1 MLICAVNSLELIS
14 LLHIITHSNFSFK
27 DGKLTME
34 LVEDVSAKQIED
46 LFGKQPESGEK
57 AKPFPMLS
65 SIVDD
70 TSQVESFLEG
80 KNCLTGGTGW
90 WKYEFC
96 YGKYVR
102 QFHVDKFGSKTAI
115 QLGVFDEKAHKEFL
129 KNNPKKRP
137 MPKGQRKQI
146 THFYNGGSTCDKT
159 GQQRQTEVVLK
170 CLENAPSRSTV
181 SLYLLEP
188 NVCSYILG
196 VESPLIC
203 DIIDKVDED
212 GLVPR
217 SESLEGTVEEVTI
230 DQMEI
235 RFQND

>member
-1 MLICAVNSLELIS
+1 MRMIS
-14 LLHIITHSNFSFK
+14 HKLTAISIHQ

-34 LVEDVSAKQIED
+34 LVEDVNTKQIDD
-46 LFGKQPESGEK
+46 LFGKSEEVVSN
-57 AKPFPMLS
+57 KPFPKLS
-65 SIVDD
+65 NIPDD
-70 TSQVESFLEG
+70 VSQVESFLEG

-102 QFHVDKFGSKTAI
+102 QFHVDKFGSKTSI
-115 QLGVFDEKAHKEFL
+115 LLGVFDEKAHKEFL
-129 KNNPKKRP
+129 QLHPEKRP
-137 MPKGQRKQI
+137 KPIAQRKQI
-146 THFYNGGSTCDKT
+146 THFYNLGGTCDKT

-188 NVCSYILG
+188 KVCSYILG

-203 DIIDKVDED
+203 DFIAQVDDEY
-212 GLVPR
+212 GLMPGKTNT
-217 SESLEGTVEEVTI
+217 LVEEVTI
-230 DQMEI
+230 DHMEI

>member
-1 MLICAVNSLELIS
+1 
-14 LLHIITHSNFSFK
+14 
-27 DGKLTME
+27 ME
-34 LVEDVSAKQIED
+34 LVEDVSNKQIED
-46 LFGKQPESGEK
+46 LFGKTEETEK
-57 AKPFPMLS
+57 VVPFPTLS
-65 SIVDD
+65 SIADD
-70 TSQVESFLEG
+70 ISQVKSFLEG

-102 QFHVDKFGSKTAI
+102 QFHVDKFGSKSSI
-115 QLGVFDEKAHKEFL
+115 LLGVFDEKAHKDFMEQHHD
-129 KNNPKKRP
+129 KRP
-137 MPKGQRKQI
+137 KPLKLRKQI
-146 THFYNGGSTCDKT
+146 SHFYNGGSTCDKT

-188 NVCSYILG
+188 KVCSYILG

-203 DIIDKVDED
+203 DILDKVDED
-212 GLVPR
+212 GLVPKT
-217 SESLEGTVEEVTI
+217 ESSAEEGEIVTI

>member
-1 MLICAVNSLELIS
+1 
-14 LLHIITHSNFSFK
+14 
-27 DGKLTME
+27 ME
-34 LVEDVSAKQIED
+34 LVEDVNSKQIDD
-46 LFGKQPESGEK
+46 LFGKSEEGEK
-57 AKPFPMLS
+57 PKPFPTLS
-65 SIVDD
+65 SIADD
-70 TSQVESFLEG
+70 ISQVQNFLEG

-102 QFHVDKFGSKTAI
+102 QFHVDKFGSKTSI
-115 QLGVFDEKAHKEFL
+115 LLGVFDEKAHKDFL
-129 KNNPKKRP
+129 LQHPEKRP
-137 MPKGQRKQI
+137 KPKAQRKQI
-146 THFYNGGSTCDKT
+146 THFYNSGSTCDKT

-188 NVCSYILG
+188 KVCSYILG

-203 DIIDKVDED
+203 DILDKVDED
-212 GLVPR
+212 GLVPK
-217 SESLEGTVEEVTI
+217 SEGSADGDLEEVITI

>member
-1 MLICAVNSLELIS
+1 
-14 LLHIITHSNFSFK
+14 
-27 DGKLTME
+27 ME
-34 LVEDVSAKQIED
+34 LVEDVSSKQIDD
-46 LFGKQPESGEK
+46 LFGRIEEGEK
-57 AKPFPMLS
+57 TKPFAKLT
-65 SIVDD
+65 SIPED
-70 TSQVESFLEG
+70 TSQVESFLAG

-102 QFHVDKFGSKTAI
+102 QFHVDKFGSKTSI
-115 QLGVFDEKAHKEFL
+115 LLGVFDEKAHKDFL
-129 KNNPKKRP
+129 QAHPEKRP
-137 MPKGQRKQI
+137 KATGQRKQI

-188 NVCSYILG
+188 KVCSYILG
-196 VESPLIC
+196 VESPIIC
-203 DIIDKVDED
+203 DILDKVNED

-217 SESLEGTVEEVTI
+217 TEMPGDRIEEVTI
-230 DQMEI
+230 DQV

>member
-1 MLICAVNSLELIS
+1 MSKVNSKAFK
-14 LLHIITHSNFSFK
+14 TNQNFLASFQ

-34 LVEDVSAKQIED
+34 LVEDVNQRQIED
-46 LFGKQPESGEK
+46 LFGVRNEPDS
-57 AKPFPMLS
+57 KPFDRTLS
-65 SIVDD
+65 SSIDD

-102 QFHVDKFGSKTAI
+102 QFHVDKFGSKTSI
-115 QLGVFDEKAHKEFL
+115 LLGTFDEKAHKDFL
-129 KNNPKKRP
+129 FAHPEKRP
-137 MPKGQRKQI
+137 KPKAQRKQI
-146 THFYNGGSTCDKT
+146 THFYTSGSTCDKT

-170 CLENAPSRSTV
+170 CLENAPSRATV

-188 NVCSYILG
+188 KVCSYILG

-203 DIIDKVDED
+203 DILDKVNDD
-212 GLVPR
+212 GLVPK
-217 SESLEGTVEEVTI
+217 SAELEVESVTFEPT
-230 DQMEI
+230 EI

>member
-1 MLICAVNSLELIS
+1 
-14 LLHIITHSNFSFK
+14 
-27 DGKLTME
+27 ME
-34 LVEDVSAKQIED
+34 YVEDVSSKQIDE
-46 LFGKQPESGEK
+46 LFGKTEDFEK
-57 AKPFPMLS
+57 AKSFPKLS
-65 SIVDD
+65 SLADD
-70 TSQVESFLEG
+70 TSQVLSFLEG

-102 QFHVDKFGSKTAI
+102 QFHVDKFGSKTSI
-115 QLGVFDEKAHKEFL
+115 LLGVFDEKAHKDFL
-129 KNNPKKRP
+129 QVHPEKRP
-137 MPKGQRKQI
+137 KAKAQRKQI
-146 THFYNGGSTCDKT
+146 THFYNDGSTCDKT
-159 GQQRQTEVVLK
+159 GRKRQTEVVLK

-188 NVCSYILG
+188 KVCSYILG

-203 DIIDKVDED
+203 DILDKVDED
-212 GLVPR
+212 GLVPK
-217 SESLEGTVEEVTI
+217 SDSLESVEEVTL

>member
-1 MLICAVNSLELIS
+1 
-14 LLHIITHSNFSFK
+14 
-27 DGKLTME
+27 ME
-34 LVEDVSAKQIED
+34 LVEDVNSKQIED
-46 LFGKQPESGEK
+46 LFGKSEESEK
-57 AKPFPMLS
+57 SKPFPTLS
-65 SIVDD
+65 SIADD
-70 TSQVESFLEG
+70 ISQVQSFLEG

-102 QFHVDKFGSKTAI
+102 QFHVDKFGSKTSI
-115 QLGVFDEKAHKEFL
+115 LLGMFDEKTHKEFL
-129 KNNPKKRP
+129 QQHPEKRP
-137 MPKGQRKQI
+137 KAKGQRKQI
-146 THFYNGGSTCDKT
+146 THFYTGGSTCDKT

-170 CLENAPSRSTV
+170 CLENAASRSSV

-188 NVCSYILG
+188 KVCSYILG

-203 DIIDKVDED
+203 DILDKVDED
-212 GLVPR
+212 AMVPK
-217 SESLEGTVEEVTI
+217 SESTEKELEGEVITL

>member
-1 MLICAVNSLELIS
+1 
-14 LLHIITHSNFSFK
+14 
-27 DGKLTME
+27 ME
-34 LVEDVSAKQIED
+34 LVEDVSTKQIED
-46 LFGKQPESGEK
+46 LFGKQPEDGEK
-57 AKPFPMLS
+57 MKPFPSLS

-102 QFHVDKFGSKTAI
+102 QFHVDKFGSKTSI
-115 QLGVFDEKAHKEFL
+115 LLGVFDEKAHKEFL
-129 KNNPKKRP
+129 QLHPEKRP
-137 MPKGQRKQI
+137 KPKAQRKQI
-146 THFYNGGSTCDKT
+146 SHFYNSGSKCDKT

-170 CLENAPSRSTV
+170 CLENAQSRSTV

-188 NVCSYILG
+188 KVCSYILG

-203 DIIDKVDED
+203 VIFDKVDDD

-217 SESLEGTVEEVTI
+217 TETSEELTRTDNRPDGDSLSERLIKRSRTMLPLLRI
-230 DQMEI
+230 I
-235 RFQND
+235 RSDVA

>member
-1 MLICAVNSLELIS
+1 M
-14 LLHIITHSNFSFK
+14 FSFQ

-34 LVEDVSAKQIED
+34 LVEDVNSKQIDD
-46 LFGKQPESGEK
+46 LFGKSDEGEK
-57 AKPFPMLS
+57 MKTFPTLS
-65 SIVDD
+65 SIADD
-70 TSQVESFLEG
+70 ISQVQSFLEG

-102 QFHVDKFGSKTAI
+102 QFHVDKFGGKTSI
-115 QLGVFDEKAHKEFL
+115 LLGVYDEKNHKEFL
-129 KNNPKKRP
+129 LKHPEKRP
-137 MPKGQRKQI
+137 KAKGQRKQI
-146 THFYNGGSTCDKT
+146 THFYTGGSTCDKT

-170 CLENAPSRSTV
+170 CLENAPSRSSV

-188 NVCSYILG
+188 KVCHYILG

-203 DIIDKVDED
+203 DILDKVGED
-212 GLVPR
+212 GLVPADG
-217 SESLEGTVEEVTI
+217 EVEGEVVTI

>member
-1 MLICAVNSLELIS
+1 
-14 LLHIITHSNFSFK
+14 
-27 DGKLTME
+27 ME
-34 LVEDVSAKQIED
+34 LVEDVNSKQIDD
-46 LFGKQPESGEK
+46 LFGTSTEGGERS
-57 AKPFPMLS
+57 KPFAKLS
-65 SIVDD
+65 SSADD

-96 YGKYVR
+96 FGKYVR
-102 QFHVDKFGSKTAI
+102 QFHIDKFGSKTSI
-115 QLGVFDEKAHKEFL
+115 LLGVFDEKAHKEFL
-129 KNNPKKRP
+129 QAHPEKRP
-137 MPKGQRKQI
+137 KPKAQRKQI

-170 CLENAPSRSTV
+170 CLENAPSKATV

-188 NVCSYILG
+188 KVCSYILG

-203 DIIDKVDED
+203 DILDKIDED
-212 GLVPR
+212 GLVPKTENA
-217 SESLEGTVEEVTI
+217 ESYDEVTI
-230 DQMEI
+230 EQMEI

>member
-1 MLICAVNSLELIS
+1 
-14 LLHIITHSNFSFK
+14 
-27 DGKLTME
+27 ME
-34 LVEDVSAKQIED
+34 LVEDVNTKQIED
-46 LFGKQPESGEK
+46 LFGKSEEGEK
-57 AKPFPMLS
+57 TRPFQTLS
-65 SIVDD
+65 SVVDD
-70 TSQVESFLEG
+70 TSQVESFLQG

-102 QFHVDKFGSKTAI
+102 QFHVDKFGSKTSI
-115 QLGVFDEKAHKEFL
+115 LLGVFDEKAHKEFL
-129 KNNPKKRP
+129 QNHHDKRP
-137 MPKGQRKQI
+137 KPKVLRKQI

-188 NVCSYILG
+188 KVCSYILG

-203 DIIDKVDED
+203 DILDKVNED
-212 GLVPR
+212 GLVPE
-217 SESLEGTVEEVTI
+217 SEVSQSTGEEITI

>member
-1 MLICAVNSLELIS
+1 
-14 LLHIITHSNFSFK
+14 
-27 DGKLTME
+27 ME
-34 LVEDVSAKQIED
+34 LVEDVSAKQMDD
-46 LFGKQPESGEK
+46 LFGKTEDSEK
-57 AKPFPMLS
+57 TRPFAKLS
-65 SIVDD
+65 SIPDD
-70 TSQVESFLEG
+70 TSQIESFLDG

-102 QFHVDKFGSKTAI
+102 QFHVDKFGSKTSI
-115 QLGVFDEKAHKEFL
+115 LLGVFDEKAHKEFL
-129 KNNPKKRP
+129 QTHPEKRP
-137 MPKGQRKQI
+137 KAKGQRKQI
-146 THFYNGGSTCDKT
+146 TYFYNGGSTCDKT

-170 CLENAPSRSTV
+170 CLENAPSRTTV

-188 NVCSYILG
+188 KVCSYILG
-196 VESPLIC
+196 VESPLVC

-212 GLVPR
+212 GFVPK
-217 SESLEGTVEEVTI
+217 SERAKESVEEVTI

>member
-1 MLICAVNSLELIS
+1 
-14 LLHIITHSNFSFK
+14 
-27 DGKLTME
+27 ME
-34 LVEDVSAKQIED
+34 LVEDVSSKQIDD
-46 LFGKQPESGEK
+46 LFGRIEDGEK
-57 AKPFPMLS
+57 TKPFPKLT
-65 SIVDD
+65 SIPED

-102 QFHVDKFGSKTAI
+102 QFHVDKFGSKTSI
-115 QLGVFDEKAHKEFL
+115 LLGVFDEQAHKDFL
-129 KNNPKKRP
+129 QAHPEKRP
-137 MPKGQRKQI
+137 KAKSQRRQI

-188 NVCSYILG
+188 KVCSYILG
-196 VESPLIC
+196 VESPIIC
-203 DIIDKVDED
+203 DILDKVNDD
-212 GLVPR
+212 GLVPKAEKSGDR
-217 SESLEGTVEEVTI
+217 VEEVTI
-230 DQMEI
+230 DQVEI